1 MVELVSESKHSGASN
16 PSALPLDDFPPL
28 GGGGAHVTEVDVVAG
43 VEVTAAGEQVPA
55 PVSSNQG
62 WKALFSGLPL
72 YFHAPVEVNGKQF
85 VQPPR
90 EVMDLGARQW
100 DNTLSGNFLGKSP
113 PLSVFQRTINKLWG
127 REGSIELRFLA
138 SSVYL
143 ISFPSQ
149 RVSDWVLESGPWHV
163 QQKALILRRWLPE
176 LYSQKGL
183 GYLAS
188 AVGKPLYTDRSTAM
202 KLNLEYAK
210 EGAKSVGA
218 SSGNSAGLVC
228 EMVLML
234 GLRRV
239 LVLDEGVP
247 SSDHGGVI
255 SPNKFDALCDVV
267 EEQIQVATL
276 RPCRVVATGVA
287 DLMEKLKPKEKL
299 NKKNGKGKGR
309 GKEKGSRDETRV
321 QASNVVS
328 IVLDKFS
335 GWVFLNNYY
344 VGSNGHIWVL
354 IRGSW
359 QLKDVLIVTSQV
371 ITCCLQRGDDSFVCS
386 FVYASDGREDRVD
399 LWRDLVAI
407 KPKFNKEN
415 FSGISQ
421 GVLEIKIELGNV
433 QNLMMSEP
441 TLDCVRREKE
451 LRYELSVLEKA
462 EENFYQQKSRA
473 QFIREED
480 KNSAYFFRK
489 VVVRQKRNTV
499 ALLV

>member
-149 RVSDWVLESGPWHV
+149 RASPCCSSCSVFGHDTNKCRKTVV
-163 QQKALILRRWLPE
+163 Q
-176 LYSQKGL
+176 
-183 GYLAS
+183 
-188 AVGKPLYTDRSTAM
+188 
-202 KLNLEYAK
+202 

-228 EMVLML
+228 DV
-234 GLRRV
+234 GLCVR
-239 LVLDEGVP
+239 DEGVP

-309 GKEKGSRDETRV
+309 GKEKGSRD
-321 QASNVVS
+321 
-328 IVLDKFS
+328 
-335 GWVFLNNYY
+335 G
-344 VGSNGHIWVL
+344 
-354 IRGSW
+354 
-359 QLKDVLIVTSQV
+359 
-371 ITCCLQRGDDSFVCS
+371 CS
-386 FVYASDGREDRVD
+386 PS
-399 LWRDLVAI
+399 
-407 KPKFNKEN
+407 
-415 FSGISQ
+415 
-421 GVLEIKIELGNV
+421 
-433 QNLMMSEP
+433 
-441 TLDCVRREKE
+441 C
-451 LRYELSVLEKA
+451 
-462 EENFYQQKSRA
+462 
-473 QFIREED
+473 
-480 KNSAYFFRK
+480 
-489 VVVRQKRNTV
+489 
-499 ALLV
+499 